1 MSRGSRARA
10 DESAEGVNSAVALLG
25 VGLSVAE
32 ASRRL
37 AHQHRLS
44 ERQARR
50 YVERARDRG
59 PMKVPGPKQV
69 LTVKLSGALVHRL
82 KACARR
88 QQRTF
93 SSLVAE
99 ALEELLD
106 RTSTGPPSG

>member
-1 MSRGSRARA
+1 MSRVSRARA
-10 DESAEGVNSAVALLG
+10 DESAERVNSAVALQAI
-25 VGLSVAE
+25 GLSVAE

-37 AHQHRLS
+37 AHRHRLS

>member
-10 DESAEGVNSAVALLG
+10 DESAGRVNSAVALLAT
-25 VGLSVAE
+25 GLSVAA
-32 ASRRL
+32 ASRQL
-37 AHQHRLS
+37 AHQHQLS

-59 PMKVPGPKQV
+59 PMKVCGPKQV

-82 KACARR
+82 KACARS

-106 RTSTGPPSG
+106 RPSTGPPGV

>member
-1 MSRGSRARA
+1 
-10 DESAEGVNSAVALLG
+10 LG

-37 AHQHRLS
+37 AHQYRLS

-106 RTSTGPPSG
+106 KTSTGPPSG